1 MIPIVKWE
9 LKQRKSSIFW
19 WTLSAVAIV
28 VVILLI
34 YPPLKH
40 QADQFNKVINQLPD
54 GIRQLK
60 AGGSGKV
67 NVADPVDFLNSQLYY
82 ITLPILFIILTIG
95 RGSSLIGRDEQD
107 HTLELLLARPVSRG
121 RLLAGKALAGLL
133 ETFFITAVSTL
144 AVLVFAK
151 VVGMDI
157 ASGRLMITG
166 LYTWLFCLSFGAIA
180 FALTAAGRLTKRAST
195 GIAVLISFGS
205 YLVASLGGLNQTLAD
220 VAKFLPYHYFE
231 PEKVLKGQQVGGLN
245 IYLMGIFVATILIA
259 YTGFK
264 SRDIE

>member
-1 MIPIVKWE
+1 MTPIIKWE
-9 LKQRKSSIFW
+9 LKERKTSIFW
-19 WTLSAVAIV
+19 WTLSAVIIV
-28 VVILLI
+28 IVILLI

-60 AGGSGKV
+60 AGGTGKV

-82 ITLPILFIILTIG
+82 ITLPILFIILTIT

-107 HTLELLLARPVSRG
+107 HTLELLLSRPISRG
-121 RLLAGKALAGLL
+121 KLLAGKAFAGIL
-133 ETFFITAVSTL
+133 ETFLVAAASTL
-144 AVLVFAK
+144 AVILFTK

-157 ASGRLMITG
+157 AAGRLVAAG

-180 FALTAAGRLTKRAST
+180 FALTAAGRLGKRAST
-195 GIAVLISFGS
+195 GIAVLVSFGS

-220 VAKFLPYHYFE
+220 IAKFLPYHYFE
-231 PEKVLKGQQVGGLN
+231 PEKVLRGQHTPGLN
-245 IYLMGIFVATILIA
+245 VYLIGIFIVTIIVA